1 MNSARHDRAV
11 KSEVHMNRSKR
22 RLAAAFPTP
31 LPVTSEAVH
40 DGLDADVAAPNPA
53 PDIGDDQIRARAY
66 DIYQRRM
73 RSGEPGD
80 ALTDWL
86 QAERELR
93 TPPPTAAP
101 QIVVKARSTGLE
113 ARIV

>member
-1 MNSARHDRAV
+1 
-11 KSEVHMNRSKR
+11 MNRSKR
-22 RLAAAFPTP
+22 RLTAAFPTP
-31 LPVTSEAVH
+31 LPVASEAAH
-40 DGLDADVAAPNPA
+40 DGPEADVAPLNPA

-73 RSGEPGD
+73 RRGEPGD

-93 TPPPTAAP
+93 APPTTAAA

-113 ARIV
+113 ARTV